1 MRSHIELGMPVDYEV
16 QQRVKLLFIS
26 VSTYSVDEGLV
37 IILVIQ
43 MRCMAGANGEGQSFL
58 CSEGEVNY
66 LSRSVSIKKIFYK
79 HNQFC
84 TNFVEIK

>member
-1 MRSHIELGMPVDYEV
+1 MRSHIEFGMPVDYEV

-26 VSTYSVDEGLV
+26 VSTYSVNEGLV

-43 MRCMAGANGEGQSFL
+43 MRCMAGANGEDQSFL

>member
-1 MRSHIELGMPVDYEV
+1 MRSHIEFGMPVDYEV

-43 MRCMAGANGEGQSFL
+43 MRCMDGANGEGQSFL

-66 LSRSVSIKKIFYK
+66 LSRSVSSD
-79 HNQFC
+79 
-84 TNFVEIK
+84 